1 MNIKAIV
8 GAFIIITCFTQ
19 CSSEKEKAGCSEKFQ
34 AKDVYTMLDTA
45 IEGRK
50 KQLVK
55 YLETT
60 QKKASAIKHDKAMF
74 SFFKTM
80 REYFYLSSK
89 VNIPP
94 RIEQKTQKLMQSIK
108 EHYINEYLLF
118 YDILFI
124 DRQGDIFYTI
134 RKQEDYKKN
143 IFSAQLAHTAL
154 SKKIKKDPSGSFVDF
169 QFYEISG
176 EPSAFFI
183 EPVMDNEGVKGWFV
197 LQFAINKINN
207 IFAVDEQ
214 LGATGEVFLVN
225 KDHFMLT
232 DSRFKASSTILKQKL
247 AHKNIESKFQEG
259 KGHKVVIDYLGNRV
273 KSSFEVFSFFGSEW
287 LIIAKINENEVIT
300 RYFKENGKCL
310 NATFQKILANEQ
322 PSYHQKA
329 PNAEGVIEIDMDEFK
344 RADSNEVLYTHGVTS
359 CTAIL
364 ITYPGRFSYL
374 AHISPYDKIYG
385 ENKTDILGQM
395 LKRITYLEI
404 LRPEKQNLEFV
415 VVSPGKKTIGNIV
428 NSLVENGYFLSQ
440 IKFLHHPKALYANV
454 KNDFQENESLV
465 YWKMNHGKNNFF
477 MQKCSEVSS
486 LGEKFKKELKLQE

>member
-8 GAFIIITCFTQ
+8 GAFIVISCLTQ
-19 CSSEKEKAGCSEKFQ
+19 CSSKKEKAGCAEKFHV
-34 AKDVYTMLDTA
+34 KDVYTMLDTVIA
-45 IEGRK
+45 GRK
-50 KQLVK
+50 MQLAK

-60 QKKASAIKHDKAMF
+60 REKANAIKHDKAMF

-80 REYFYLSSK
+80 REYYYLSNK
-89 VNIPP
+89 VDIPP

-143 IFSAQLAHTAL
+143 IFSAQLAQTAL
-154 SKKIKKDPSGSFVDF
+154 SKKMKSDPTGSFVDF

-225 KDHFMLT
+225 KGHFMLT

-247 AHKNIESKFQEG
+247 SHENIQSKFNEA
-259 KGHKVVIDYLGNRV
+259 KGHKVVVDYMGNRAM
-273 KSSFEVFSFFGSEW
+273 SSFEVFSYFGSEW
-287 LIIAKINENEVIT
+287 LIIAKINEDEVIT
-300 RYFKENGKCL
+300 RYYKEHGKCL
-310 NATFQKILANEQ
+310 NETFQEILANEQ
-322 PSYHQKA
+322 PSYYQQA
-329 PNAEGVIEIDMDEFK
+329 PNTKHVIEVDMDEFQ

-359 CTAIL
+359 CTVIL

-404 LRPEKQNLEFV
+404 LKSEKQDLEFV

-428 NSLVENGYFLSQ
+428 NRLVDEGYFLSQ
-440 IKFLHHPKALYANV
+440 VKFLNNPKALYANV
-454 KNDFQENESLV
+454 KNDFPTHKTLV
-465 YWKMNHGKNNFF
+465 YWKMKNANRSLIV
-477 MQKCSEVSS
+477 QKTGEVKS
-486 LGEKFKKELKLQE
+486 LGEKFREELKLKE